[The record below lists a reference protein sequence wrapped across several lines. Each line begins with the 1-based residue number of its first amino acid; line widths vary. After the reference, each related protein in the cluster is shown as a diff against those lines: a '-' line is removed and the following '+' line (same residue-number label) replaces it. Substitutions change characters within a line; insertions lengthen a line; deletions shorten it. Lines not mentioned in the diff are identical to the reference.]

1 MCENGRCEADTQID
15 LVRHL
20 RFLCPQIDLVLHL
33 GLLQINLVLHL
44 GFSYYG
50 SNLMPDTIEVFGV
63 QVEASIISACLHTMA
78 TAFTGPRHVLCLSH
92 IPVLMSAC

>member
-1 MCENGRCEADTQID
+1 MCENRRCEADTQID

-20 RFLCPQIDLVLHL
+20 WFLCPQIDLVLHL

-50 SNLMPDTIEVFGV
+50 SNLMPDTIEE
-63 QVEASIISACLHTMA
+63 VEGSIIAARLHTMA